1 MSGLLPLNSEA
12 VKNPL
17 KAPLKTECK
26 KSEAKDKA
34 NAPTRETS
42 SASKAME
49 EHYYSIMLSESR
61 KRQHAL
67 LERRAFELLGPPKN
81 SIAKPVALNPSAM
94 KSAQQMQS
102 MALSSSSSS
111 SSFANSVINTKS

>member
-1 MSGLLPLNSEA
+1 MSGLLPLSSKA
-12 VKNPL
+12 VENPL
-17 KAPLKTECK
+17 YKAPLKTECK
-26 KSEAKDKA
+26 KSEAKEKA
-34 NAPTRETS
+34 NAPTRYTS
-42 SASKAME
+42 SVAKAME
-49 EHYYSIMLSESR
+49 ERYYSIMLNESR

-94 KSAQQMQS
+94 KSSQQMQG
-102 MALSSSSSS
+102 MGSS